1 MDNKMTHIEKAKDL
15 FGRKFHCSQAVFAA
29 FAEELGITEKQA
41 LKIGACLGSGMRK
54 GEVCGACTGALLA
67 LGLKFGQSDEE
78 DIESRLKTNEVTD
91 RFLAEFKKENGS
103 YMCKELL
110 GCDLSTQEGIAMA
123 VEKKLFT
130 EFCPKMVE
138 SATKIAEDI
147 LKVGSE

>member
-1 MDNKMTHIEKAKDL
+1 MDNMTHIEKAKDL
-15 FGRKFHCSQAVFAA
+15 FGRKFHCSQAVFAV

-67 LGLKFGQSDEE
+67 LGLRFGQADEE

-147 LKVGSE
+147 LEVGSE

>member
-67 LGLKFGQSDEE
+67 LGLKFGQADESD
-78 DIESRLKTNEVTD
+78 IQSRLKTNEVTD
-91 RFLAEFKKENGS
+91 SFLAEFKKENGS